1 MSDAPPTIAALL
13 ERAAQRHGER
23 IAIEDGA
30 QQFSYVALRE
40 AAHRAARACIAAGL
54 EPGESAAIWAPNLWQ
69 WIIAALGVQLAGG
82 LLVPV
87 NTRLKGIEAGW
98 IFRRSGVRLLFTV
111 TDFLDID
118 YLSMLRDQELPQLR
132 ERILLTGTA
141 PGCADWDDFLAGGD
155 AAGAAVAAELERRLA
170 RASGEDLLDLMF
182 TSGTTGKPK
191 GVLSAHA
198 QNLRTY
204 DVWGRAVG
212 LCEED
217 NYLIIAP
224 FFHAFGY
231 KAGWL
236 ASLIRGCRI
245 LPMPHFDQD
254 EVLRRIAAQRVTVLP
269 GPPTIYQSLLAH
281 PRRADTDLSSLR
293 LAVTGATVVPEEL
306 VRRIRDELGFSSVLT
321 GYGMTESC
329 GCTTI
334 CDVDD
339 DPKTVATTA
348 GKAMPGVE
356 LRCVDVAG
364 NDVSVGEPGELLV
377 RGFNVMRG
385 YFEDEAATAEAI
397 DAEGWLATGD
407 VAVIDRRG
415 YIRITD
421 RIKDMFI
428 CGGFNCYPAEIENA
442 LGERH
447 DIVHA
452 AVIGVPDTRLGE
464 VAQAWV
470 VPTPGVAIDAQELIA
485 WCNERLA
492 NYKVP
497 RSVRL
502 CDALPMNASG
512 KVLKNQLR
520 EWSTVA
526 VDSAD
531 S

>member
-1 MSDAPPTIAALL
+1 MSDTPPTIAALL
-13 ERAAQRHGER
+13 ERSAQRHGAR

-30 QQFSYVALRE
+30 QQFSYIALRE

-54 EPGESAAIWAPNLWQ
+54 EPGECAAIWAPNRWQ
-69 WIIAALGVQLAGG
+69 WIIAALGVQLASG
-82 LLVPV
+82 LLVPL
-87 NTRLKGIEAGW
+87 NTRLKGAEAGW
-98 IFRRSGVRLLFTV
+98 ILRRSKARLLFTV

-118 YLSMLRDQELPQLR
+118 YLGMLRDQELPQLR
-132 ERILLTGTA
+132 ERILLNGTA
-141 PGCADWDDFLAGGD
+141 PGCSDWEHFLADGD
-155 AAGAAVAAELERRLA
+155 AAGVAAATELEHRLV

-182 TSGTTGKPK
+182 TSGTTGKSK

-198 QNLRTY
+198 QNLRVY
-204 DVWGRAVG
+204 DIWSRTVG
-212 LCEED
+212 LSEED

-245 LPMPHFDQD
+245 LPVLHFDPD
-254 EVLRRIAAQRVTVLP
+254 EVLHRIAAQRVTMLP

-281 PRRADTDLSSLR
+281 PRRTEVDLSSLR
-293 LAVTGATVVPEEL
+293 LAVTGAASVPEEL
-306 VRRIRDELGFSSVLT
+306 VRRIRDELGFSSVVT
-321 GYGMTESC
+321 GYGLTESC
-329 GCTTI
+329 GCATI
-334 CDVDD
+334 CDADD
-339 DPKTVATTA
+339 DPQTIATTA
-348 GKAMPGVE
+348 GKAIPGVE
-356 LRCVDVAG
+356 LRCVDAAG
-364 NDVSVGEPGELLV
+364 NDVPSGEPGELLV

-385 YFEDEAATAEAI
+385 YFEDDEATAAAI

-407 VAVIDRRG
+407 VAVMDQRG

-421 RIKDMFI
+421 RITDMFI

-442 LGERH
+442 LGERR
-447 DIVHA
+447 DITHA
-452 AVIGVPDTRLGE
+452 AVIGVPDERLGE
-464 VAQAWV
+464 VAQLWV
-470 VPTPGVAIDAQELIA
+470 VPTLGAEIDERELIA
-485 WCNERLA
+485 WCRERLA

-502 CDALPMNASG
+502 CEALPLNAAG

-520 EWSTVA
+520 EWSAVA